1 MSATGEHPEDR
12 RARQISDRSLE
23 RNRGGAESRVT
34 VLFALVANVV
44 VALVKLAG
52 GLLSGSSALLA
63 EAAHSTADS
72 VNQVFLLIS
81 IELGKKAPTEEQPFG
96 YGQQRFLW
104 TFMAA
109 VGMFVAGALFAIGYG
124 TYELIEGGEP
134 PGGFGIA
141 WATLAVAGIAE
152 GISWIRAIK
161 QTRAEAREAGK
172 PLLRYTSDSRD
183 PSVKLVL
190 FEDTVAMIGMAFAAV
205 GIAYDQITGS
215 AIGDPIASIAIGILL
230 VVVAIWMARDTG
242 RLLVGAAALP
252 EERATMERV
261 IEDHDDVVEVLE
273 LLTMAIGPNALLVA
287 ARVDVRDSADGGRV
301 ELASTEIDR
310 ALRAAN
316 PDITEVFIDATPSR
330 AAAGTPAAP

>member
-1 MSATGEHPEDR
+1 MSERGEPASGR
-12 RARQISDRSLE
+12 RARQLSERSLE

-34 VLFALVANVV
+34 VLFALVANIV

-52 GLLSGSSALLA
+52 GLLSGSTALLA

-81 IELGKKAPTEEQPFG
+81 IELGKKAPTEQQPFG
-96 YGQQRFLW
+96 FGQQRFLW

-109 VGMFVAGALFAIGYG
+109 IGMFVAGALFAIGYG
-124 TYELIEGGEP
+124 TYELLEGGEP

-141 WATLAVAGIAE
+141 WITLAVAGVAE
-152 GISWIRAIK
+152 GISWVRAIK
-161 QTRAEAREAGK
+161 QTRAEAAEAGK

-190 FEDTVAMIGMAFAAV
+190 FEDTVAMIGMLFAAI
-205 GIAYDQITGS
+205 GIGFDQLTGS
-215 AIGDPIASIAIGILL
+215 ALGDPIASICIGLLL
-230 VVVAIWMARDTG
+230 VFVAVWMARDTG

-261 IEDHDDVVEVLE
+261 MEEHGDVVEVLE

-287 ARVDVRDSADGGRV
+287 ARVDLRDDVDGARA
-301 ELASTEIDR
+301 ESASTEIDH
-310 ALRAAN
+310 ALREAV
-316 PDITEVFIDATPSR
+316 PDVTEVFIDATPGRGR
-330 AAAGTPAAP
+330 ASAQGA